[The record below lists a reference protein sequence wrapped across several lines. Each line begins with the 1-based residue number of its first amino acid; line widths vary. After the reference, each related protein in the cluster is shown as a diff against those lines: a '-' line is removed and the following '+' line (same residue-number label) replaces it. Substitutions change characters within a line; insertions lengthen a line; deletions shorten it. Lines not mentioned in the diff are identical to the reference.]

1 MVSRYKKSGGQA
13 MVELVIVAGFVLV
26 PLFLA
31 IPLIGKYLDMRSAAV
46 QASRYAAWERTVWYG
61 GSAASSLGWLGR
73 SNSWN
78 ANEKSDGQ
86 IRNEIGVRQ
95 MSETADLAY
104 SSGVDQGAFTSSDK
118 SAGDYK
124 NSSRALW
131 RDRTGEKML
140 VDYDDLQNSVGSGQA
155 PGTLN
160 VILDPIAN
168 LAATLGPF
176 TLEMKGLYSATVT
189 MQVRDI
195 DYDHFLLK
203 NSKSSFHET
212 NVLLANGWSAD
223 GPDDP
228 NKTSVKQQVKGL
240 VPTSILAAEVGG
252 VNVMEYVLK
261 ALSLLLPEASKL
273 EPGKIEPD
281 KVPADRLK

>member
-1 MVSRYKKSGGQA
+1 
-13 MVELVIVAGFVLV
+13 MVELVIVAGLVLI

-31 IPLIGKYLDMRSAAV
+31 IPLIGKYLDMRSNAV
-46 QASRYAAWERTVWYG
+46 QAARYAAWERTVWYG
-61 GSAASSLGWLGR
+61 GSAASALGWLGR
-73 SNSWN
+73 TNSWI

-104 SSGVDQGAFTSSDK
+104 STSVDQGAFTSADSN
-118 SAGDYK
+118 AGNFK
-124 NSSRALW
+124 NGSRALW
-131 RDRTGEKML
+131 RDRSGNQML
-140 VDYDDLQNSVGSGQA
+140 ANYNDLQNSVSSAQA

-176 TLEMKGLYSATVT
+176 TLEMKGLYSATVS
-189 MQVRDI
+189 MRVRDI
-195 DYDHFLLK
+195 DTDHFLLK
-203 NSKSSFHET
+203 NSTSSFQET

-240 VPTSILAAEVGG
+240 VPTSLLDAEVQG
-252 VNVMEYVLK
+252 VNIMKWILK
-261 ALSLLLPEASKL
+261 VASLVVPEASKL

>member
-1 MVSRYKKSGGQA
+1 MVNRYRKSGGQA

-46 QASRYAAWERTVWYG
+46 QAARYAAWERTVWYG
-61 GSAASSLGWLGR
+61 GSAASSLGWLGA

-78 ANEKSDGQ
+78 ANAKTDSQ

-95 MSETADLAY
+95 LSETADLSY
-104 SSGVDQGAFTSSDK
+104 STSVDQGAFTSADR
-118 SAGDYK
+118 SAGNFK

-131 RDRTGEKML
+131 RDRTGDKML
-140 VDYDDLQNSVGSGQA
+140 VDYDDLQNSIGSATA

-176 TLEMKGLYSATVT
+176 TLEMKGLYSANVT
-189 MQVRDI
+189 MKVRDI

-203 NSKSSFHET
+203 NSTSSFRET

-228 NKTSVKQQVKGL
+228 SKTSVKQQVKGL
-240 VPTSILAAEVGG
+240 VPTSIFNAEIAG

-261 ALSLLLPEASKL
+261 ALSVFLPEASKL